1 VISVYISDG
10 AVPFYSIEYKLSFK
24 LEKSTA
30 VKQTT
35 TKNKYKIALYIVS
48 TPLLFYSRFLLTVNY
63 FTTFNYKKQYE
74 ITIIFVFKYE
84 FFVTKNRGMTNT
96 ALTWEI

>member
-1 VISVYISDG
+1 MG
-10 AVPFYSIEYKLSFK
+10 TQTFYSIEYKLSFK

-48 TPLLFYSRFLLTVNY
+48 TPLLFYSRFLLTVSY
-63 FTTFNYKKQYE
+63 FTCFNYKKQYGKSFISAIKCE
-74 ITIIFVFKYE
+74 I
-84 FFVTKNRGMTNT
+84 FVTKFRVLANIG
-96 ALTWEI
+96 LTWGI

>member
-1 VISVYISDG
+1 VISVYILNS
-10 AVPFYSIEYKLSFK
+10 AITFYSIEYKLSFK

-48 TPLLFYSRFLLTVNY
+48 TPLLFIVVFYSQ
-63 FTTFNYKKQYE
+63 FT
-74 ITIIFVFKYE
+74 ILHGSTIRNNMGNLF
-84 FFVTKNRGMTNT
+84 
-96 ALTWEI
+96 

>member
-1 VISVYISDG
+1 MG
-10 AVPFYSIEYKLSFK
+10 TLTFYSIEYKLSFK

-48 TPLLFYSRFLLTVNY
+48 TPLLFYSRFLLTVYY
-63 FTTFNYKKQYE
+63 FTCFNYKKQYGKSNISVIKCE
-74 ITIIFVFKYE
+74 IFV
-84 FFVTKNRGMTNT
+84 TNNRELTNV
-96 ALTWEI
+96 AFTWEI